1 MKKAVNEKNEDV
13 AKSLEAL
20 NILKKEVK
28 DKNGESKKNESK
40 CTNLERE
47 ILSAK
52 QMLQTADEEARVQE
66 SVLLFSLL

>member
-1 MKKAVNEKNEDV
+1 MNEKNEDV